1 MNEKPLS
8 GTAIIIGG
16 SMAGLLAARVLA
28 DSFAQVTILER
39 DALPDM
45 AVARRGVPQGQH
57 AHALLGRGQ
66 AILEELFPGLTQV
79 LVNEGAPL
87 GYGRYFSGGGY
98 LCPVPNMQP
107 SLYVSRPFLETAVRS
122 RVLALPNV
130 HLVEQCDVL
139 GWTTDE
145 AGVRITGVRLI
156 RRQAG
161 SATVTLPADLVMDAS
176 GRGSRTP
183 AWLES
188 LGYPKPEVE
197 LVEVDMSYASRFYE
211 RRPGDLD
218 SNMGIVVAPTPTN
231 KRACGMLAQEDDRWI
246 VTLAGYFGDHPPTDE
261 QGYLAF
267 ASRLPT
273 PDVYN
278 FIRTAKPLTDPVI
291 FKFPSNQRRRYE
303 RLARFPDGLLVIG
316 DAICSFTPIYGQG
329 MTVAAMEAIVL
340 RNCLRAGRE
349 ALASRY
355 FRQVSRVVDIP
366 WSITVGNDLRL
377 SKKASL
383 PLPARLI
390 GWYMSKLLVA
400 ARHDPEVTLAFMQVA
415 RLNNAPSGL
424 LHPRLALRV
433 LRAHLHLVGRRKQSQ
448 RPSES
453 APVFVTD
460 EVR

>member
-1 MNEKPLS
+1 MDEKLLN
-8 GTAIIIGG
+8 GTAVVIGG

-28 DSFAQVTILER
+28 DYFAQVTILDR
-39 DALPDM
+39 DSLPDT
-45 AVARRGVPQGQH
+45 AVPRKGIPQGQH

-66 AILEELFPGLTQV
+66 AILEELFPGLTQS
-79 LVNEGAPL
+79 LVNEGAAL

-98 LCPVPNMQP
+98 LCPVPNAQP
-107 SLYVSRPFLETAVRS
+107 GLFVSRPLLETAVRS

-130 HLVEQCDVL
+130 HLSDQCDVL

-145 AGVRITGVRLI
+145 AGARITGVRLI
-156 RRQAG
+156 RRPAG
-161 SATVTLPADLVMDAS
+161 SAAVTLPADLVVDAS

-197 LVEVDMSYASRFYE
+197 LVEVGMSYASRLYQ
-211 RRPGDLD
+211 RQPGDMD
-218 SNMGIVVAPTPTN
+218 GNMTINIAPTPTN
-231 KRACGMLAQEDDRWI
+231 KRACGMLAQEGDRWI
-246 VTLAGYFGDHPPTDE
+246 VTLAGYFGDHPPTDA

-273 PDVYN
+273 LDVYN
-278 FIRTAKPLTDPVI
+278 FIRTATPLTDPVS

-303 RLARFPDGLLVIG
+303 RLDRFPDGLLVIG

-340 RNCLRAGRE
+340 RDCLAAGSK
-349 ALASRY
+349 ALAPRY
-355 FRQVSRVVDIP
+355 FRQVSRVVNIP
-366 WSITVGNDLRL
+366 WSITVGNDMSL
-377 SKKASL
+377 SETANR

-390 GWYMSKLLVA
+390 GWYMSKLLIA
-400 ARHDPEVTLAFMQVA
+400 AQHDPEVTLAFMQVA
-415 RLNNAPSGL
+415 RLHNAPSSL
-424 LHPRLALRV
+424 LHPHVALRI

-448 RPSES
+448 HPSEP

-460 EVR
+460 DVR